1 MGGKR
6 AVGWAVGWRLAFGGW
21 LAVGRL
27 ACGLSVGRGLAQ
39 SPPRRSQNPV
49 WEPWELLWELFGLL
63 GELSGLS
70 RGVPGYPS
78 HPKHRF
84 QLNLE
89 GSGASKLSQNAPTV
103 RVVIDLG
110 AQMAPKGILNG
121 A

>member
-1 MGGKR
+1 MVDFLKIPSH
-6 AVGWAVGWRLAFGGW
+6 
-21 LAVGRL
+21 
-27 ACGLSVGRGLAQ
+27 SVLL
-39 SPPRRSQNPV
+39 
-49 WEPWELLWELFGLL
+49 EPWELLSELFGLL

-78 HPKHRF
+78 HPKHQF

-89 GSGASKLSQNAPTV
+89 GSGASKLSQNAPKV
-103 RVVIDLG
+103 RVVTDLG